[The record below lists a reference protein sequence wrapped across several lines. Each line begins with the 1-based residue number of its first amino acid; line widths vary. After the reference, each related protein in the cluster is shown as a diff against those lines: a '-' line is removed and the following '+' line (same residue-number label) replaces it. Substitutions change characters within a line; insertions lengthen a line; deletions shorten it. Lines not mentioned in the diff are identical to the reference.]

1 MTELDANLKEY
12 YQRDRKFFRRVIE
25 LEKEEEDKHEKN
37 KLTESRTK
45 ELQRD

>member
-1 MTELDANLKEY
+1 MTNFNVSLKEY
-12 YQRDRKFFRRVIE
+12 YQRDREFFRRVIE
-25 LEKEEEDKHEKN
+25 LEKEEENKHEKN